1 MFNRT
6 WSLTESEF
14 STKILKLLWKNDKF
28 NENASLSRLTSS
40 CSEWELL
47 PRTSVGN
54 DGEEC
59 VYKTAKR

>member
-6 WSLTESEF
+6 WRLNESEF
-14 STKILKLLWKNDKF
+14 STKILKLLWKNCKI
-28 NENASLSRLTSS
+28 NENSSLSRLTSS

>member
-6 WSLTESEF
+6 WRLNESEF
-14 STKILKLLWKNDKF
+14 STKILKLLWKNDKI

-40 CSEWELL
+40 FSEWELL

-54 DGEEC
+54 DGEEFF
-59 VYKTAKR
+59 YKTAMR